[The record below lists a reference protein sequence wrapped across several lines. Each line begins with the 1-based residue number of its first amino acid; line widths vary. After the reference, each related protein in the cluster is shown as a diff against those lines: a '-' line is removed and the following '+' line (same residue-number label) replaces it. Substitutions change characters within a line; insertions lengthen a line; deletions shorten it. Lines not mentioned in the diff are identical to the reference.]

1 LSPEGADPA
10 VTSSGPQQTAA
21 LSAFEEIPAA
31 MIVLLP
37 ERVNLSPG
45 ESGAVEAF
53 DKVARDVAGAKEKHG
68 LQAPNEPAPNSSTFV
83 GNQPRSCAY
92 PTRPIRS

>member
-1 LSPEGADPA
+1 
-10 VTSSGPQQTAA
+10 VTSSAPQQTAA

-37 ERVNLSPG
+37 ERVTPG

-68 LQAPNEPAPNSSTFV
+68 LQAPNE
-83 GNQPRSCAY
+83 SCAKF
-92 PTRPIRS
+92 PDVCWQ

>member
-1 LSPEGADPA
+1 
-10 VTSSGPQQTAA
+10 VTPSAPQQTAA
-21 LSAFEEIPAA
+21 LSAFEGIPTA

-37 ERVNLSPG
+37 EGVNLSPG

-68 LQAPNEPAPNSSTFV
+68 LQAPNELVPNSPTFV
-83 GNQPRSCAY
+83 GNQLRSCAY

>member
-1 LSPEGADPA
+1 
-10 VTSSGPQQTAA
+10 VTSSAPQQTAA
-21 LSAFEEIPAA
+21 LEEIPAA

-37 ERVNLSPG
+37 ERVTPG

-68 LQAPNEPAPNSSTFV
+68 LQAPNELVPNSPTFV